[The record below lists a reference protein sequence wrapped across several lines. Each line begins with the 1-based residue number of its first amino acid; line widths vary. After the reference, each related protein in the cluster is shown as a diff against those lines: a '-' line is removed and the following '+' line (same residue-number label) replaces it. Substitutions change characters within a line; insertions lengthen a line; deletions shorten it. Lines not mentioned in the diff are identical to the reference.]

1 MAKKGISRKR
11 DAFWK
16 DIPGI
21 RLKSLKGLKEF
32 DPAEYL
38 GDREEIARA
47 LAECLLEGDQE
58 AFVDILAAHVRVRNK
73 ARLARRARLG
83 RKTLYR
89 VLDGKA
95 NPRLGTIMAFMRAT
109 R

>member
-1 MAKKGISRKR
+1 M
-11 DAFWK
+11 
-16 DIPGI
+16 PVVE
-21 RLKSLKGLKEF
+21 LKSTKGLTEF

-47 LAECLLEGDQE
+47 LVECLLEGDQE
-58 AFVDILAAHVRVRNK
+58 AFVEILAAHVRVRNK
-73 ARLARRARLG
+73 ARLARRARVG

-95 NPRLGTIMAFMRAT
+95 NPRLATIMAFMRAS